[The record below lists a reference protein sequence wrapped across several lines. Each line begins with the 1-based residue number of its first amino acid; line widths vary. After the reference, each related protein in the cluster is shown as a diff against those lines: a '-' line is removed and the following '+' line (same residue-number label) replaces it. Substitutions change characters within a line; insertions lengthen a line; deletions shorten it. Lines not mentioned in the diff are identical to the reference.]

1 MKVLIHLDY
10 QPKVMKIMSIFG
22 TRPEIIRLS
31 RIFSKLE
38 TNFEH
43 IMVNTNQNF
52 TAELNQ
58 IFFSDLKIRKPDYN
72 LKVNTEGYGK
82 EIAEIIEKSELFFL
96 NCRNKFLD
104 NFYYKKSLK
113 KFTSFIKIK

>member
-1 MKVLIHLDY
+1 
-10 QPKVMKIMSIFG
+10 MKIMSIFG

-52 TAELNQ
+52 TSELNQ
-58 IFFSDLKIRKPDYN
+58 IFFSDLKIRRPDYILN
-72 LKVNTEGYGK
+72 VNTGDYGNG
-82 EIAEIIEKSELFFL
+82 IA
-96 NCRNKFLD
+96 KFLE
-104 NFYYKKSLK
+104 
-113 KFTSFIKIK
+113 